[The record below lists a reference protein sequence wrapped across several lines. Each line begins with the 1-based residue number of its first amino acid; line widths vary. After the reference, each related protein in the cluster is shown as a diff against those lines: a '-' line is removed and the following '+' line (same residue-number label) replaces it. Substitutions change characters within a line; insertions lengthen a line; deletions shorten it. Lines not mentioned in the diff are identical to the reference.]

1 MIQQLVIGSLVISL
15 TIVVEA
21 VFIVAAVRTLR
32 RFGDWFER
40 SRTTMKMIAGL
51 VGVTVWL
58 MLSHTIGVWLWAV
71 IFLGLDVFHDLED
84 ALYFSA
90 VAFTTLGFGDVIVEE
105 PWRLLS
111 GMSAA
116 NGLLIFGVSAAFLV
130 EFMRSILQKDQRD

>member
-1 MIQQLVIGSLVISL
+1 MIQQLIIGSIVIAI

-21 VFIVAAVRTLR
+21 VFIVSAVRTLKH
-32 RFGDWFER
+32 FGDWFER
-40 SRTTMKMIAGL
+40 SRTTMKMTAGL
-51 VGVTVWL
+51 VAVTVWL
-58 MLSHTIGVWLWAV
+58 MLSHTVGVWLWAV
-71 IFLGLDVFHDLED
+71 VFLGLDVFHELED

-130 EFMRSILQKDQRD
+130 EFMRRILEQDQRI

>member
-1 MIQQLVIGSLVISL
+1 MIQQLIIGSVVIAI

-21 VFIVAAVRTLR
+21 LFIVLAVRTLR
-32 RFGDWFER
+32 RLGDWFEE
-40 SRTTMKMIAGL
+40 SQTTIRMVAGL
-51 VGVTVWL
+51 VAVTVWL
-58 MLSHTIGVWLWAV
+58 MLSHTIGVWLWALT
-71 IFLGLDVFHDLED
+71 FLGLDVFHDLEN

-90 VAFTTLGFGDVIVEE
+90 VAFTTLGFGDVIVEQ

-130 EFMRSILQKDQRD
+130 EFMRRILEQDRRD